1 MSHHHHS
8 GACGSEAHAHDS
20 HDHSHSPPPDSS
32 AAGDQNSLFS
42 IIDREHVIALNAQGG
57 EESGKNVIKPWDQRE
72 DESLFCESDADDSLI
87 IHIPF
92 TAQVKLRS
100 ITIKSGPGG
109 YTPAKAVLFIN
120 TAGLDFNSVNDRKP
134 VEEIDLV
141 AQKEGVEYAVRPSK
155 FSAVRSLQIYFPANV
170 SGGDDEETSRV
181 YYIGL
186 KGEWTQITKNPDG
199 VIVYEAQANPSD
211 HKVKGVADMQGSGLG
226 M

>member
-1 MSHHHHS
+1 MPTTPIT
-8 GACGSEAHAHDS
+8 
-20 HDHSHSPPPDSS
+20 HSHSPPPDSS
-32 AAGDQNSLFS
+32 AAGDQSSLFS
-42 IIDREHVIALNAQGG
+42 IIDREHVVALNAQGG

-72 DESLFCESDADDSLI
+72 DETLVLTHPFAPV
-87 IHIPF
+87 PF

-109 YTPAKAVLFIN
+109 HTPVKAVLVSPEIKESVAYN
-120 TAGLDFNSVNDRKP
+120 ASDHFNSVNDRKP
-134 VEEIDLV
+134 VEEINLV

-170 SGGDDEETSRV
+170 SGGDDEETSRI
-181 YYIGL
+181 YYVGL